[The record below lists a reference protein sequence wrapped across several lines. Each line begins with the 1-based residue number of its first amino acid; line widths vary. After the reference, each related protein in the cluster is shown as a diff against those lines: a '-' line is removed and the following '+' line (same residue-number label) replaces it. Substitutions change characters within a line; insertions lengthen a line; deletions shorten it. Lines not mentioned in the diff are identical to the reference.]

1 MTQWPTMFSSLAC
14 LTALTLQNAYYCV
27 CMCMRVCCVGEGM
40 GVGVCVR
47 QFTCQPALLCC
58 RCLPWIDT
66 LIVFVMLL
74 HEQVSK
80 TFTEQN

>member
-1 MTQWPTMFSSLAC
+1 M
-14 LTALTLQNAYYCV
+14 
-27 CMCMRVCCVGEGM
+27 GEGM
-40 GVGVCVR
+40 GVVVCVR

-80 TFTEQN
+80 TFTEHKLTCAGLVDTWQNWAGIYE